1 MVNHLLAIDDVK
13 EDFQQILN
21 WAIEFKRLWKQGDE
35 VALNFMPLDTMTI
48 GSIYEKP
55 STRTRVS
62 FEVGIHRLGGN
73 ALTLLKNDIQLGK
86 SETVGDTSQVLSR
99 FLGGMTYRCFGHD
112 DVTELA
118 KYATVPVL
126 NALSAKHHPCQAA
139 ADLMTVME
147 HFTDRENLVV
157 SWVGDGNNVL
167 HDLMLACTMLG
178 IDFRYAV
185 PEGYEPA
192 EDVVERSMSYANE
205 HGSELTRTIDPKE
218 AVKDAHVVYTD
229 VFISMGEEHLEDKM
243 KSFSG
248 YQVNE
253 EMVSGMDDEWR
264 FMHCLPAHRG
274 DEVTDWVMEHLE
286 DKMKSFSGYQ
296 VNEEMVSGMDDEWR
310 FMHCLPAHRGDE
322 VTDWVMDHEHSIVFD
337 QAENRMWAQM
347 SLLCYFIAPEA
358 WDAMGEFMGLV

>member
-1 MVNHLLAIDDVK
+1 MVQHLLAIDDVDD
-13 EDFQQILN
+13 DFEGILK
-21 WAIEFKRLWKQGDE
+21 WAIEFKRLWKQGDD
-35 VALNFMPLDTMTI
+35 VALNFLPLDTLAI

-62 FEVGIHRLGGN
+62 FEVGVQRLGGS

-99 FLGGMTYRCFGHD
+99 FLGGMTYRCFAHS
-112 DVTELA
+112 DVEELA
-118 KYATVPVL
+118 QHATVPVI

-147 HFTDRENLVV
+147 HHDDTEGLTVA
-157 SWVGDGNNVL
+157 WVGDGNNVL
-167 HDLMLACTMLG
+167 HDLMLACAMLG
-178 IDFRYAV
+178 INVRYAC

-192 EDVVERSMSYANE
+192 EDVVERTKAYAEVN
-205 HGSELTRTIDPKE
+205 GSSVVHTTEPVE
-218 AVKDAHVVYTD
+218 AVSGAHVVYTD
-229 VFISMGEEHLEDKM
+229 VFISMGEEHMTDKM
-243 KSFSG
+243 EAFDG

-253 EMVSGMDDEWR
+253 EMVAHMEDNWS

-274 DEVTDWVMEHLE
+274 E
-286 DKMKSFSGYQ
+286 
-296 VNEEMVSGMDDEWR
+296 
-310 FMHCLPAHRGDE
+310 E
-322 VTDWVMDHEHSIVFD
+322 VTDWVMDHEQSIVFD

-347 SLLCYFIAPEA
+347 SLMTYLINRSA

>member
-1 MVNHLLAIDDVK
+1 MVQHLLAIDDVDD
-13 EDFQQILN
+13 DFEGILK
-21 WAIEFKRLWKQGDE
+21 WAIEFKRLWKQGDD
-35 VALNFMPLDTMTI
+35 VALNFLPLDTLAI

-62 FEVGIHRLGGN
+62 FEVGVQRLGGS

-99 FLGGMTYRCFGHD
+99 FLGGMTYRCFAHS
-112 DVTELA
+112 DVEELA
-118 KYATVPVL
+118 RHATVPVI

-147 HFTDRENLVV
+147 HHDDTEGLTVA
-157 SWVGDGNNVL
+157 WVGDGNNVL
-167 HDLMLACTMLG
+167 HDLMLACAMLG
-178 IDFRYAV
+178 INVRYAC

-192 EDVVERSMSYANE
+192 EDVVERTEVYAKKN
-205 HGSELTRTIDPKE
+205 GSTVMHTTDPVE
-218 AVKDAHVVYTD
+218 AVSGAHVVYTD
-229 VFISMGEEHLEDKM
+229 VFISMGEEHMTEKIQAFD
-243 KSFSG
+243 G

-253 EMVSGMDDEWR
+253 AMVSHMEENWS

-274 DEVTDWVMEHLE
+274 E
-286 DKMKSFSGYQ
+286 
-296 VNEEMVSGMDDEWR
+296 
-310 FMHCLPAHRGDE
+310 E
-322 VTDWVMDHEHSIVFD
+322 VTDWVMDHEQSIVFD

-347 SLLCYFIAPEA
+347 SLMAYLVNRSA

>member
-1 MVNHLLAIDDVK
+1 MVEHLLAIDDVD
-13 EDFQQILN
+13 EDFEGILK
-21 WAIEFKRLWKQGDE
+21 WAIEFKRLWKQGDD
-35 VALNFMPLDTMTI
+35 VALNFLPLDTLAI

-62 FEVGIHRLGGN
+62 FEVGVQRLGGS

-99 FLGGMTYRCFGHD
+99 FLGGMTYRCFAHA
-112 DVTELA
+112 DVEELA
-118 KYATVPVL
+118 KHATVPVI

-147 HFTDRENLVV
+147 HHDDTEGLTVA
-157 SWVGDGNNVL
+157 WVGDGNNVL
-167 HDLMLACTMLG
+167 HDLMLACAMLG
-178 IDFRYAV
+178 IDIRYAC

-192 EDVVERSMSYANE
+192 EDVVERTRALAEKN
-205 HGSELTRTIDPKE
+205 GSTVMHTTDPVE
-218 AVKDAHVVYTD
+218 AVSGAHVVYTD
-229 VFISMGEEHLEDKM
+229 VFISMGEEHLKDKM
-243 KSFSG
+243 QAFDG

-253 EMVSGMDDEWR
+253 EMIAHMDEAWS

-274 DEVTDWVMEHLE
+274 E
-286 DKMKSFSGYQ
+286 
-296 VNEEMVSGMDDEWR
+296 
-310 FMHCLPAHRGDE
+310 E
-322 VTDWVMDHEHSIVFD
+322 VTDWVMDHEQSIVFD

-347 SLLCYFIAPEA
+347 SLMTYLINRGA